1 MPLARYKMKL
11 SQVYNSVPQTTKI
24 NTLAEDDCMNMS
36 FTIKSEV
43 L

>member
-1 MPLARYKMKL
+1 MKL
-11 SQVYNSVPQTTKI
+11 SQVYNSVAQAEKI
-24 NTLAEDDCMNMS
+24 NTFAEDYCMNMR